1 MSDLRSLI
9 GYLKGE
15 IAEETEHLQKKNEIC
30 EDGRRGWKGKD
41 YYITNGIIEGMQRAL
56 EMVESWCTQKGIDY
70 DDIIEG
76 IREDYEEEEEED
88 DYS

>member
-30 EDGRRGWKGKD
+30 EDGRRGWKCKD

-70 DDIIEG
+70 EDILEG
-76 IREDYEEEEEED
+76 IRDDYEEEEED

>member
-9 GYLKGE
+9 GHLKGE

-30 EDGRRGWKGKD
+30 EDGRKGWKGKD

-70 DDIIEG
+70 DDILEG
-76 IREDYEEEEEED
+76 IRDDYEEEEED

>member
-1 MSDLRSLI
+1 MSNLRSLI
-9 GYLKGE
+9 GHLKGE

-70 DDIIEG
+70 DDILEG
-76 IREDYEEEEEED
+76 IRDDYEEEEE

>member
-70 DDIIEG
+70 DDILEG
-76 IREDYEEEEEED
+76 IQEGYEEEED

>member
-1 MSDLRSLI
+1 MGDLRNLI

-70 DDIIEG
+70 DYILEG
-76 IREDYEEEEEED
+76 IRDDYEEEED

>member
-15 IAEETEHLQKKNEIC
+15 IAKETEYLQKKNEIC

-41 YYITNGIIEGMQRAL
+41 YYITNEIIEGMQRAL

-70 DDIIEG
+70 DDILEG
-76 IREDYEEEEEED
+76 IREDYEEEEED

>member
-30 EDGRRGWKGKD
+30 EDGRKGWKGKD
-41 YYITNGIIEGMQRAL
+41 YYITNGIIEGMQRTL

-70 DDIIEG
+70 DDILEG
-76 IREDYEEEEEED
+76 IQEDYEEEEED